1 MANMIDYLVWRG
13 DIPFSCSPFND
24 VDNLILASFAYL
36 MPEKAN
42 LSFDSVSIAELA
54 LALGDNTEAFGFI
67 DAQSNRRMLQLM
79 GESERFGR
87 VTMNDYRYETDESCE
102 KQFAAMTF
110 YLPDGT
116 AYVAFRG
123 TDNSLVGWKED
134 FNMAHTC
141 PVPAQLDALYYLQ
154 AVCLTTSRSLRVGGH
169 SKGGNLAVYA
179 AGYAGR
185 EIQDRIIAVYSN
197 DGPGMNGET
206 VQSEGYGRICP
217 KIISI
222 LPEFSIIGMLLYEHE
237 RYKTVKST
245 ATGLMQHSAF
255 SWQVERCSFV
265 ETAGL
270 SRASLRID
278 ALLDQWL
285 FQMPQEERMQLV
297 EALFHMAES
306 TEAKTLNDFRGHIMK
321 TAGAVLLTIRHFDPP
336 TRHLVWEKVS
346 LLMGKAIKKEPPV

>member
-1 MANMIDYLVWRG
+1 MANMIDYLEWRG

-24 VDNLILASFAYL
+24 VDNLLLASLAYL

-42 LSFDSVSIAELA
+42 CSFDSVSIASLSHA
-54 LALGDNTEAFGFI
+54 LDEYIQAFGYI
-67 DAQSNRRMLQLM
+67 DVQSNRRMLQLM
-79 GESERFGR
+79 GSGERFSR
-87 VTMNDYRYETDESCE
+87 VTVNDYRYETDESCE

-110 YLPDGT
+110 YIPDGT
-116 AYVAFRG
+116 AYIAFRG

-141 PVPAQLDALYYLQ
+141 PVPAQSDALYYLQ
-154 AVCLTTSRSLRVGGH
+154 SVCLTTSRTLRVGGH

-179 AGYAGR
+179 ASYAGQAV
-185 EIQDRIIAVYSN
+185 QDRIIAVYSN

-206 VQSEGYGRICP
+206 VQSEGYRRISP

-222 LPEFSIIGMLLYEHE
+222 LPEFSVIGMLLYEHE

-245 ATGLMQHSAF
+245 ASGLMQHSAF
-255 SWQVERCSFV
+255 SWQAERCGFV
-265 ETAGL
+265 EVTGL
-270 SRASLRID
+270 SRASLHID
-278 ALLDQWL
+278 AVLDQWL
-285 FQMPQEERMQLV
+285 FQMPQEERMELV
-297 EALFHMAES
+297 EALFDMAEA
-306 TEAKTLNDFRGHIMK
+306 TDAKTLNDFRGHILK
-321 TAGAVLLTIRHFDPP
+321 TAGAVLLTIRHFDSP